1 MNALVTGGTG
11 FIGSHLVEY
20 LTKSQYVN
28 TKCLVRSKEKWL
40 RGMNFERISGSLSDL
55 DVLKD
60 ALKSV
65 DVLFHVAAIVK
76 APTWQEFKRANVDA
90 TEDLVRLAKRVGVKK
105 IVILSSLAAVGPSQG
120 QPVDE
125 TTPFHPVS
133 MYGRSKME
141 MEKRIQKLADDS
153 DSITIVRPPAVFGP
167 REDQIYSFFK
177 AASKGICPI
186 IGDGNRPPVSMI
198 HVQDLVRGIWM
209 ASQLKHSGV
218 ESFFISNEE
227 VYTWNQIKDYT
238 ARALDRKVFALKISP
253 KLVHKIGSAAEQVGG
268 LIGVYPVINSD
279 KANELTLEWTCSI
292 KKAQKVLHFQ
302 PELSLYEGILHTVR
316 WYQQHHWI

>member
-28 TKCLVRSKEKWL
+28 TKCLVRSSEKWL
-40 RGMNFERISGSLSDL
+40 RGTNFERVSGSLSDL
-55 DVLKD
+55 DVLKKAMKD
-60 ALKSV
+60 V
-65 DVLFHVAAIVK
+65 DILFHVAAIVK
-76 APTWQEFKRANVDA
+76 APTWQEFQRANVDA
-90 TEDLVRLAKRVGVKK
+90 TEDLIRIGKRAGVKK
-105 IVILSSLAAVGPSQG
+105 IVILSSLAAVGPSSG
-120 QPVDE
+120 NPVDE
-125 TTPFHPVS
+125 TTPYHPVS

-141 MEKRIQKLADDS
+141 MEKRVMNLADYT

-186 IGDGNRPPVSMI
+186 IGNGKQPPVSMI
-198 HVQDLVRGIWM
+198 HVHDLVRGIWQ
-209 ASQLKHSGV
+209 ASQLKHTGV
-218 ESFFISNEE
+218 ETFFISNDEI
-227 VYTWNQIKDYT
+227 YTWNYIKDIT
-238 ARALDRKVFALKISP
+238 AKALDRKVVSLKISP
-253 KLVHKIGSAAEQVGG
+253 KLVHKIGSMAEQVGG
-268 LIGVYPVINSD
+268 LIGIYPVINSD
-279 KANELTLEWTCSI
+279 KAKELTLEWTCSI

-302 PELSLYEGILHTVR
+302 PELSLYDGILNTVR